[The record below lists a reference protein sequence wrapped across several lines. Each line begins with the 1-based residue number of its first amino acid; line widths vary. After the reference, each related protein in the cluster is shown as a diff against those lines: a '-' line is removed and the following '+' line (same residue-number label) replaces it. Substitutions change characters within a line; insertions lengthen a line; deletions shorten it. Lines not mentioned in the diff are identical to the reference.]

1 MVATKMF
8 SKLLTETDIKKRLAI
23 PVKILPSLPGF
34 NGSHA
39 VRIQLMYGTRIWPI
53 VCTVRKQGY
62 KKPVFSGGLWRN
74 FVICNSF
81 NVGDRITM
89 FKVQYEDGSCLYRV
103 EVEKL
108 ADSNQYGDLQL
119 HKASDAPIKQEG
131 VIPIMELPSVANDTF
146 VDHVIAKPPVRIF
159 GTNTTD
165 EMKCLGDT
173 KDTDMGEPPLLSPYM
188 AKGERE
194 INLFGITEGGANVMA
209 YSGEAC
215 CCNIIT
221 DLRLSLDLTL
231 APPNMEG
238 V

>member
-1 MVATKMF
+1 MEAMQ
-8 SKLLTETDIKKRLAI
+8 SE
-23 PVKILPSLPGF
+23 F
-34 NGSHA
+34 NLCMAQGSG
-39 VRIQLMYGTRIWPI
+39 QLFALFA
-53 VCTVRKQGY
+53 KQGY

-131 VIPIMELPSVANDTF
+131 VIPIMELHNVANDTF

-165 EMKCLGDT
+165 EMKYLGDT
-173 KDTDMGEPPLLSPYM
+173 KDTDMGEPPLISPYM

-221 DLRLSLDLTL
+221 NQRLSLDLTL

>member
-8 SKLLTETDIKKRLAI
+8 SKLLTETDIKKRLDI

-39 VRIQLMYGTRIWPI
+39 VRIHLMYGTRIWPI
-53 VCTVRKQGY
+53 VCTVGKQLNNGTRNMFS
-62 KKPVFSGGLWRN
+62 PVDYGE
-74 FVICNSF
+74 I
-81 NVGDRITM
+81 GDRITM

-131 VIPIMELPSVANDTF
+131 VIPIMELHNVANDTF
-146 VDHVIAKPPVRIF
+146 VDHVIAKPPVKIF

-165 EMKCLGDT
+165 EMKCLGGT
-173 KDTDMGEPPLLSPYM
+173 KDTDMGEPPLISPYM

-215 CCNIIT
+215 YCNIIT
-221 DLRLSLDLTL
+221 NQRLSLDLTL

>member
-1 MVATKMF
+1 MEATKMF

-39 VRIQLMYGTRIWPI
+39 VRIWPI

-131 VIPIMELPSVANDTF
+131 VIPIMELPNVANDTF

-173 KDTDMGEPPLLSPYM
+173 KDTNMGEPPLLSPYM

-194 INLFGITEGGANVMA
+194 TNLFGITEGGANVMA

>member
-1 MVATKMF
+1 MVATRMF

-119 HKASDAPIKQEG
+119 HKASDAPIKQEED
-131 VIPIMELPSVANDTF
+131 IPIMELPNVANGSF

-159 GTNTTD
+159 VTNTTD

-173 KDTDMGEPPLLSPYM
+173 KDTDMGEPPLLSPCM
-188 AKGERE
+188 AKGERKF
-194 INLFGITEGGANVMA
+194 NF
-209 YSGEAC
+209 GEAC

-221 DLRLSLDLTL
+221 DQRLSLDLTL

>member
-1 MVATKMF
+1 MVATRM
-8 SKLLTETDIKKRLAI
+8 LAI

-53 VCTVRKQGY
+53 VCT
-62 KKPVFSGGLWRN
+62 KPVFSGGLWRN

-108 ADSNQYGDLQL
+108 A
-119 HKASDAPIKQEG
+119 SDAPIKQEG
-131 VIPIMELPSVANDTF
+131 VIPIMELHNVANDTF

-165 EMKCLGDT
+165 EMKYLGDT
-173 KDTDMGEPPLLSPYM
+173 KDTDMGEPPLISPYM

-194 INLFGITEGGANVMA
+194 INLF
-209 YSGEAC
+209 EAC

>member
-1 MVATKMF
+1 MVATNMF
-8 SKLLTETDIKKRLAI
+8 SKLLTENDIKNRLAI

-39 VRIQLMYGTRIWPI
+39 VRIQLMYSTRIWPI

-74 FVICNSF
+74 FICNSF

-108 ADSNQYGDLQL
+108 ADSNQYGDLQI

-131 VIPIMELPSVANDTF
+131 VIPIMELPNVANDTF

-173 KDTDMGEPPLLSPYM
+173 KDTDMGEPPLLSPSM

-194 INLFGITEGGANVMA
+194 TNLFGITEGGANVMA